1 MTATLHKLT
10 AGSGYTYLTRQVA
23 SADSTER
30 GRNSLADYYSAK
42 GESPG
47 RWIGS
52 GLASLGDT
60 GQQHTSSPTAQKLWA
75 VRTGSE
81 VSEPQMAALFGEGLH
96 PNAVDI
102 TNHMLAGGA
111 HPRAA
116 VRAAHLGRPFTIRS
130 GETAFQRALAIAY
143 REHNARA
150 GLHWNAPIA
159 DDARATIRTTV
170 ARQRFSDEYD
180 RAPADDRELS
190 GYIARNIRARTTAV
204 AGYDTV
210 YSPVKSVSTLWAVA
224 PLEIATVIEECHD
237 AAVADA
243 LAFQESVAAFTRTG
257 AGGVAQVDTTG
268 LIAAAFTHRDSR
280 AGDPDLH
287 THVAISNKVATID
300 ANGVQRWLALDGQPL
315 HRTMVAAS
323 ELYNTRLEA
332 YLGQRLGLVFEEVPP
347 SGRGKRPVREIVGV
361 STELMQRWSSRR
373 AAIEARTAEL
383 SKQFQATHGRE
394 PTNVEAIALAQQAT
408 LESREAKHEPRSPAE
423 QRQTWRKEAIE
434 VLGSQREL
442 TRMIGAVLAAGR
454 KRSAKAVTAEWI
466 SEQAHKAITT
476 VAETRST
483 WQRHHLLAEAQRIVR
498 STGHAAD
505 DTLAHRITE
514 AALAEP
520 LSLPVAHIDDGELG
534 EPAAL
539 RRRDRSSVYSRDGT
553 ELYTS
558 ADVRAAERRLLH
570 AATLRDGR
578 TVTDA
583 DIDLALEDSAAR
595 GKDLNPGQV
604 ALVNEMATNGRRL
617 GLALAPAGAG
627 KTTAMAALSHA
638 WRNSG
643 GRIIGLA
650 PTAAASINLGADL
663 SAPTETLDKYIQLAI
678 HPELSAIVPQWFSD
692 IDESTLLIIDEA
704 GKAGTLQLDTVIGH
718 ALAKGASVRLIG
730 DDGQIA
736 SISAGGIL
744 RDIAAETDA
753 LTLSQLV
760 RFSAAEEGAASLALR
775 AGDPAGIGYYID
787 HHRVHV
793 GAEQTAADMAF
804 QAWLADIA
812 AGRDSLLL
820 APTNTIVDELN
831 ARARTARLSAAT
843 ATDPNYQIGRETILA
858 DQLAASAGDIIRTR
872 DNARWLRLSR
882 TDYVRNGYTF
892 EITKVGKDGSLHA
905 RHIGTDRRITLPAD
919 YVAAHVTLGYA
930 STIDGAQGLTANHSC
945 HVVGAEH
952 LTRQLLYVALTR
964 GRNENHLY
972 LSTAET
978 DPHRVLAPKATHPQ
992 TAVDVLTK
1000 ILARDG
1006 AQISATTA
1014 ERQAADPFTRL
1025 AAATDMYHD
1034 ALGTAAEYHLGATQL
1049 DILTRLADSLH
1060 PGLTHADGWP
1070 VLRKHLALL
1079 SCAGQHPAEILQ
1091 AAVAKGALDN
1101 AADPAA
1107 VLDWRIDPTGGHS
1120 AGIGPLR
1127 WLPSTPKLLRDNPQ
1141 WGEYLQRRATLVA
1154 DLADQIR
1161 ATARAWTPAT
1171 APAWAKPLI
1180 STAPGLAA
1188 EIAIFRAAHRVAPED
1203 SRLLGAE
1210 QYPARS
1216 RAIQLLLQ
1224 SSAVDAIG
1232 RHRPATARFRQLI
1245 DAIDPR
1251 IRTDSYWPQLA
1262 DHLAHAAPSRPDLAQ
1277 LVIDAAAQQPLPDE
1291 LPAAALW
1298 WRLSGKL
1305 SHTATL
1311 DTPNAHIRPPWIRE
1325 LHQVFGSAVAET
1337 IAADPAW
1344 PGLVAAIATADPAR
1358 WTPRDLLHL
1367 AAEHLADAA
1376 DDGHNIGVYEYARLI
1391 THTIDMVTTAD
1402 PTHTHHDQVTLE
1414 HPPLSP
1420 EEEEQLRP
1428 LDPHYDVPVV
1438 DDDEPAPGVD
1448 GEKLEPR
1455 HETLD
1460 EEPHGADLDP
1470 DSTPI
1475 GEEDLGSLRFEDLS
1489 PTRVPPPP
1497 LPAALLDVWTLRT
1510 QYQQTLSQLDE
1521 LQAQVLIGDGPEMRR
1536 ATPQILELRQ
1546 RADADRPY
1554 HNALQAVIAQ
1564 WADAEEHYESAL
1576 AQVNWAQSRLNQLRA
1591 DPAAD
1596 PLDITSAQADLDLRQ
1611 MCLPQV
1617 SPAEQ
1622 FYPALNEA
1630 LTARAEAV
1638 GAVENIV
1645 TSADVDKAIAA
1656 ARAADDAAV
1665 KAARQHCNQIRR
1677 DLDRAELAAAAA
1689 FAAADHRALEHVLAQ
1704 QTELDAELRILAVA
1718 GHQSPQ
1724 RPLPVAVPASGASG
1738 RAAIAAVA
1746 ELPFTVSVVAAQPG
1760 RELNTALH
1768 TLRKAADTADRHIHW
1783 CTPSGKVP
1791 PRKHIGHTTTTVA
1804 ELHRNLTE
1812 ENWQVDPGNL
1822 IIIDEAAKADPSM
1835 LADLAEHAAQ
1845 HDARLILLDTS
1856 TSTRWPPQPSARLLQ
1871 LLYTDL
1877 SWTATLGPPATDTR
1891 RRESPTAP
1899 DLQPVLAQAAHLPPE
1914 MLTEQ
1919 LRQALHQRTQL
1930 RQQHQRAHDTH
1941 SAARWI
1947 RTHDRSAAE
1956 DLTPDPGIDL

>member
-10 AGSGYTYLTRQVA
+10 GGSGYTYLTRQVA

-52 GLASLGDT
+52 GLGSLGDT
-60 GQQHTSSPTAQKLWA
+60 GQQHTSSPTAHQLWA
-75 VRTGSE
+75 VHAGSE

-96 PNAVDI
+96 PNAVEI

-130 GETAFQRALAIAY
+130 GETAFQRALAVAY

-150 GLHWNAPIA
+150 GLRWNAPIA

-170 ARQRFSDEYD
+170 ARQRFADEYG
-180 RAPADDRELS
+180 REAADDRELS

-210 YSPVKSVSTLWAVA
+210 YSPVKSVSTLWAIA
-224 PLEIATVIEECHD
+224 PLEIAAVIEECHD

-332 YLGQRLGLVFEEVPP
+332 YLGQRLGLVFEEVAP
-347 SGRGKRPVREIVGV
+347 SGRGKRPVREIVDV

-394 PTNVEAIALAQQAT
+394 PTNIEAIALAQQAT
-408 LESREAKHEPRSPAE
+408 LESREAKHEPRSIAE
-423 QRQTWRKEAIE
+423 QRQTWRKQAIE

-454 KRSAKAVTAEWI
+454 KRSIEPVTAEWI

-483 WQRHHLLAEAQRIVR
+483 WQRHHVLAEAQRIVR

-505 DTLAHRITE
+505 DTLAQRITD

-520 LSLPVAHIDDGELG
+520 LSLPVARTDDGEQG

-539 RRRDRSSVYSRDGT
+539 RRHDRSSVYSRHGT

-578 TVTDA
+578 TVTDT
-583 DIDLALEDSAAR
+583 DIDLALADSAAR

-604 ALVNEMATNGRRL
+604 ALVTEMATNGRRL
-617 GLALAPAGAG
+617 ALALAPAGAG

-650 PTAAASINLGADL
+650 PTAAASINLGTDL
-663 SAPTETLDKYIQLAI
+663 SAPTDTLDKYIQLAI
-678 HPELSAIVPQWFSD
+678 HPELSRVVPQWFSD

-775 AGDPAGIGYYID
+775 SGDPAGIGYYID

-831 ARARTARLSAAT
+831 ARARTARISAAT
-843 ATDPNYQIGRETILA
+843 AADPNYRIGRETILS

-952 LTRQLLYVALTR
+952 ITRQLLYVALTR

-1006 AQISATTA
+1006 AQVSATTA
-1014 ERQAADPFTRL
+1014 ERQAGDPFTRL
-1025 AAATDMYHD
+1025 AAAADMYHD

-1049 DILTRLADSLH
+1049 DTLARLADTLH

-1079 SCAGQHPAEILQ
+1079 SCTGQRPAEILKD
-1091 AAVAKGALDN
+1091 AVAKGALDN

-1127 WLPSTPKLLRDNPQ
+1127 WLPATPQLLRDNPQ
-1141 WGEYLQRRATLVA
+1141 WGEYLRRRATLVA
-1154 DLADQIR
+1154 HLAEQIR

-1180 STAPGLAA
+1180 STAPELAA
-1188 EIAIFRAAHRVAPED
+1188 EIAVFRADHRVAPED
-1203 SRLLGAE
+1203 TRLLGAE
-1210 QYPARS
+1210 QYAARP

-1224 SSAVDAIG
+1224 NSAIDAIG

-1245 DAIDPR
+1245 DSIDPR

-1277 LVIDAAAQQPLPDE
+1277 LVIDAAAQRPLPDE

-1311 DTPNAHIRPPWIRE
+1311 DTPNAHIRPPWIRD
-1325 LHQVFGSAVAET
+1325 LHHVFGSAVAET

-1344 PGLVAAIATADPAR
+1344 PGLVAAIAAADPVR

-1367 AAEHLADAA
+1367 ATEHLADAA
-1376 DDGHNIGVYEYARLI
+1376 ADGHNIGVYDYARLI

-1402 PTHTHHDQVTLE
+1402 PTHTHHDQATPE

-1428 LDPHYDVPVV
+1428 LDPQYDIPVV
-1438 DDDEPAPGVD
+1438 DDDTPQ
-1448 GEKLEPR
+1448 LL
-1455 HETLD
+1455 HETLPDD
-1460 EEPHGADLDP
+1460 EPPVAHLDP

-1475 GEEDLGSLRFEDLS
+1475 GDEHLGTLQFEDLS
-1489 PTRVPPPP
+1489 PTRLPPPP

-1510 QYQQTLSQLDE
+1510 QYQQALTELDTLK
-1521 LQAQVLIGDGPEMRR
+1521 AQVVIGDGPAMRQ
-1536 ATPQILELRQ
+1536 ATPQILDLRQ

-1554 HNALQAVIAQ
+1554 LNALQDVIAQ

-1576 AQVNWAQSRLNQLRA
+1576 AQVDWAQQHLHQLRA
-1591 DPAAD
+1591 DPATD
-1596 PLDITSAQADLDLRQ
+1596 PLDITFAQADLDLRK
-1611 MCLPQV
+1611 MCLPQT

-1622 FYPALNEA
+1622 FYPELNEA
-1630 LTARAEAV
+1630 RTARAEAAG
-1638 GAVENIV
+1638 GAENIV
-1645 TSADVDKAIAA
+1645 TSADVDKAITA
-1656 ARAADDAAV
+1656 ARAADDDAV
-1665 KAARQHCNQIRR
+1665 RAARQHCNQIRH
-1677 DLDRAELAAAAA
+1677 DLDRAELAAAGA
-1689 FAAADHRALEHVLAQ
+1689 FAAADHRAVEHVLAQ
-1704 QTELDAELRILAVA
+1704 QTELDAELRILTVA
-1718 GHQSPQ
+1718 GHQNPQ
-1724 RPLPVAVPASGASG
+1724 LPLPVNAPSTGASG
-1738 RAAIAAVA
+1738 RAAITQVA

-1768 TLRKAADTADRHIHW
+1768 TLRTAAGAADRHIHW
-1783 CTPSGKVP
+1783 CTPSDKAP
-1791 PRKHIGHTTTTVA
+1791 PHKQTGNTTTTVA
-1804 ELHRNLTE
+1804 ELHRRLADET
-1812 ENWQVDPGNL
+1812 WQAAPASL
-1822 IIIDEAAKADPSM
+1822 IVIDEAAKADPTM
-1835 LADLAEHAAQ
+1835 LADLAEYAAQ
-1845 HDARLILLDTS
+1845 HDARLILLDTTT
-1856 TSTRWPPQPSARLLQ
+1856 TSTPWPPQPSARLLR
-1871 LLYTDL
+1871 LLQTDL
-1877 SWTATLGPPATDTR
+1877 PWTTRLGPRPHTSPAIA
-1891 RRESPTAP
+1891 SPTAP
-1899 DLQPVLAQAAHLPPE
+1899 DLDPVLAQAGRLHPD
-1914 MLTEQ
+1914 MVTDQ
-1919 LRQALHQRTQL
+1919 LRQALNQRDHL
-1930 RQQHQRAHDTH
+1930 REHHQRAHDTH
-1941 SAARWI
+1941 RAARWI
-1947 RTHDRSAAE
+1947 RAHDRSASD
-1956 DLTPDPGIDL
+1956 DLTPGPSLDL

>member
-47 RWIGS
+47 RWIGA

-75 VRTGSE
+75 VPAGSE

-170 ARQRFSDEYD
+170 ARQRFTDEYG

-210 YSPVKSVSTLWAVA
+210 YSPVKSISTLWAVA

-300 ANGVQRWLALDGQPL
+300 ANGAQRWLALDGQPL
-315 HRTMVAAS
+315 HRAMVAAS

-361 STELMQRWSSRR
+361 STELMERWSSRR

-394 PTNVEAIALAQQAT
+394 PTNIEAIALAQQAT
-408 LESREAKHEPRSPAE
+408 LESREAKHEPRSIAE
-423 QRQTWRKEAIE
+423 QRQTWRKQAIE

-454 KRSAKAVTAEWI
+454 KRSVEPVTAEWVN
-466 SEQAHKAITT
+466 EQAHKAITT

-483 WQRHHLLAEAQRIVR
+483 WQRHHVLAEAQRIAR

-505 DTLAHRITE
+505 DTLAQRITE

-520 LSLPVAHIDDGELG
+520 LSLPLARINDDELG

-539 RRRDRSSVYSRDGT
+539 RRHDRSSIYSRHGT
-553 ELYTS
+553 DLYTS
-558 ADVRAAERRLLH
+558 ADVLAAERRLLH

-578 TVTDA
+578 TVTDT
-583 DIDLALEDSAAR
+583 DIELALADSAAR

-604 ALVNEMATNGRRL
+604 ALVTEMATNGRRL
-617 GLALAPAGAG
+617 ALALAPAGAG

-650 PTAAASINLGADL
+650 PTAAASINLGTDL
-663 SAPTETLDKYIQLAI
+663 SAPTDTLDKYIQLAL
-678 HPELSAIVPQWFSD
+678 HPELSAVVPQWFSD
-692 IDESTLLIIDEA
+692 IDQSTLLIIDEA

-736 SISAGGIL
+736 SISAGGVL

-787 HHRVHV
+787 HQRVHV
-793 GAEQTAADMAF
+793 GADETAADMAF
-804 QAWLADIA
+804 QAWLADLA

-820 APTNTIVDELN
+820 APTNPIVDDLN
-831 ARARTARLSAAT
+831 ARARTARIAA
-843 ATDPNYQIGRETILA
+843 AIAADPNYRIGRETILS
-858 DQLAASAGDIIRTR
+858 DHLAASAGDIIRTR

-952 LTRQLLYVALTR
+952 ITRQLLYVAMTR

-1006 AQISATTA
+1006 AQVSATTA
-1014 ERQAADPFTRL
+1014 ERQAADPVTRL
-1025 AAATDMYHD
+1025 AAAADMYHD

-1049 DILTRLADSLH
+1049 DALARLADTLH

-1079 SCAGQHPAEILQ
+1079 SCAGQDPAEILGS
-1091 AAVAKGALDN
+1091 AVAKGALDN

-1127 WLPSTPKLLRDNPQ
+1127 WLPATPQLLRDNPQ

-1161 ATARAWTPAT
+1161 ATARGWTPAT

-1180 STAPGLAA
+1180 TTAPELAA
-1188 EIAIFRAAHRVAPED
+1188 EIAVFRAARRIAPED
-1203 SRLLGAE
+1203 TRLLGAE
-1210 QYPARS
+1210 QYAARP

-1224 SSAVDAIG
+1224 NSAVDAIG
-1232 RHRPATARFRQLI
+1232 RHRPATTRFRQLI
-1245 DAIDPR
+1245 DSIDPR

-1262 DHLAHAAPSRPDLAQ
+1262 DHLAHAAPSRPDLAK
-1277 LVIDAAAQQPLPDE
+1277 LVVDAVTERPLPDE

-1311 DTPNAHIRPPWIRE
+1311 DTPHAHIRPPWIRD
-1325 LHQVFGSAVAET
+1325 LHHVFGSAVAET

-1344 PGLVAAIATADPAR
+1344 PGLVAAIAAAHPAR
-1358 WTPRDLLHL
+1358 WTPRDLLQL
-1367 AAEHLADAA
+1367 AAEH
-1376 DDGHNIGVYEYARLI
+1376 
-1391 THTIDMVTTAD
+1391 
-1402 PTHTHHDQVTLE
+1402 
-1414 HPPLSP
+1414 
-1420 EEEEQLRP
+1420 
-1428 LDPHYDVPVV
+1428 
-1438 DDDEPAPGVD
+1438 
-1448 GEKLEPR
+1448 
-1455 HETLD
+1455 
-1460 EEPHGADLDP
+1460 
-1470 DSTPI
+1470 
-1475 GEEDLGSLRFEDLS
+1475 
-1489 PTRVPPPP
+1489 
-1497 LPAALLDVWTLRT
+1497 
-1510 QYQQTLSQLDE
+1510 
-1521 LQAQVLIGDGPEMRR
+1521 
-1536 ATPQILELRQ
+1536 
-1546 RADADRPY
+1546 
-1554 HNALQAVIAQ
+1554 
-1564 WADAEEHYESAL
+1564 
-1576 AQVNWAQSRLNQLRA
+1576 
-1591 DPAAD
+1591 
-1596 PLDITSAQADLDLRQ
+1596 
-1611 MCLPQV
+1611 
-1617 SPAEQ
+1617 
-1622 FYPALNEA
+1622 
-1630 LTARAEAV
+1630 
-1638 GAVENIV
+1638 
-1645 TSADVDKAIAA
+1645 
-1656 ARAADDAAV
+1656 
-1665 KAARQHCNQIRR
+1665 
-1677 DLDRAELAAAAA
+1677 
-1689 FAAADHRALEHVLAQ
+1689 
-1704 QTELDAELRILAVA
+1704 
-1718 GHQSPQ
+1718 
-1724 RPLPVAVPASGASG
+1724 
-1738 RAAIAAVA
+1738 
-1746 ELPFTVSVVAAQPG
+1746 
-1760 RELNTALH
+1760 
-1768 TLRKAADTADRHIHW
+1768 
-1783 CTPSGKVP
+1783 
-1791 PRKHIGHTTTTVA
+1791 
-1804 ELHRNLTE
+1804 
-1812 ENWQVDPGNL
+1812 
-1822 IIIDEAAKADPSM
+1822 
-1835 LADLAEHAAQ
+1835 
-1845 HDARLILLDTS
+1845 
-1856 TSTRWPPQPSARLLQ
+1856 
-1871 LLYTDL
+1871 
-1877 SWTATLGPPATDTR
+1877 
-1891 RRESPTAP
+1891 
-1899 DLQPVLAQAAHLPPE
+1899 
-1914 MLTEQ
+1914 
-1919 LRQALHQRTQL
+1919 
-1930 RQQHQRAHDTH
+1930 
-1941 SAARWI
+1941 
-1947 RTHDRSAAE
+1947 
-1956 DLTPDPGIDL
+1956 